1 MDYFSPFVIVTLA
14 VGLYVAWNIGANDVA
29 NAMGTSVGS
38 RAITL
43 KQAIIIA
50 GVMEFL
56 GATFFGKQVTDTI
69 RKGIADPEKII
80 ESSSYVS
87 NVSSPPE
94 LIAIGAL
101 SAALAAGLWLT
112 FASWRGLPV
121 STTQSI
127 VGAMAGFGL
136 GAGGAGVIDWGG
148 MGRIVASWIISP
160 IAGGIAAFLIF
171 SLIRK
176 FVLRKLEDERPR
188 VERVFA
194 RFQLLT
200 AAYVAFAH
208 GSNDVANAV
217 GPIAAALSYSQ
228 AGATLS
234 SEVEVSTWLLAFGGI
249 GIVIGLSTWGYKVMG
264 TIGERV
270 TEITPTRG
278 FSAEFATASVVLA
291 NSYIGMPISTTHVLV
306 GSVIGVGF
314 ARGIKALNFRIIGDI
329 ITSWVFTVPVTGILS
344 IVIFKIIIVL

>member
-1 MDYFSPFVIVTLA
+1 MDYFNPFVIATLA

-38 RAITL
+38 RAISL

-50 GVMEFL
+50 GIMDFL
-56 GATFFGKQVTDTI
+56 GATFFGKHVTDTI
-69 RKGIADPEKII
+69 RKGIADPQKII
-80 ESSSYVS
+80 ESSDYVS
-87 NVSSPPE
+87 KVSAPPE
-94 LIAIGAL
+94 LIAMGAF
-101 SAALAAGLWLT
+101 SAALAAGLWIT

-121 STTQSI
+121 STTHSI
-127 VGAMAGFGL
+127 VGAMVGFGL
-136 GAGGAGVIDWGG
+136 GAGGVGVVDWGG
-148 MGRIVASWIISP
+148 MGKIVASWIISP
-160 IAGGIAAFLIF
+160 VAGGITAFLIF

-176 FVLRKLEDERPR
+176 FVLRRLEDERQR
-188 VERVFA
+188 VERMFA

-217 GPIAAALSYSQ
+217 GPIATALSYSQ

-234 SEVEVSTWLLAFGGI
+234 SEVAVPTWLLAFGGM
-249 GIVIGLSTWGYKVMG
+249 GIVIGISTWGYKVMG
-264 TIGERV
+264 TIGEKV

-291 NSYIGMPISTTHVLV
+291 NSYIGMPISTTHTLV

-314 ARGIKALNFRIIGDI
+314 ARGIKALNLKIINDI
-329 ITSWVFTVPVTGILS
+329 VLSWILTVPVAAILS
-344 IVIFKIIIVL
+344 IVIFRIIIMI